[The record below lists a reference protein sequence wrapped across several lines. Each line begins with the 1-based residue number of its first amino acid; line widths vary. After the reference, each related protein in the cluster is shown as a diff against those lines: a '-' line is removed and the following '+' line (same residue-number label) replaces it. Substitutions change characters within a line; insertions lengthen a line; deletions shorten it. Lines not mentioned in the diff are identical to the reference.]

1 VLRVQL
7 SSKNFTIEVIMA
19 VSGAYTVTGN
29 TVKLTAATSA
39 PTPVQ
44 CSSSTLGGNQYRV
57 INASTTQ
64 GCFLSFA
71 QDSATATSN
80 CVIPTGS
87 GANSTRTLYLLP
99 STDEV
104 VTFVPNAYFTAITA
118 ANTADLYISPG
129 DGM

>member
-1 VLRVQL
+1 
-7 SSKNFTIEVIMA
+7 MA

-44 CSSSTLGGNQYRV
+44 CKSVTLGGNQYRV

-71 QDSATATSN
+71 QDAATATSN
-80 CVIPTGS
+80 CVIPTGD
-87 GANSTRTLYLLP
+87 GTNSSRTLYILP

-104 VTFVPNAYFTAITA
+104 ITFVPNAYFTAITA
-118 ANTADLYISPG
+118 ANTADLYISCG

>member
-1 VLRVQL
+1 
-7 SSKNFTIEVIMA
+7 MA

-44 CSSSTLGGNQYRV
+44 CPSVTLGGNQYRV

-71 QDSATATSN
+71 ADAATATSN
-80 CVIPTGS
+80 CVIPTAG
-87 GANSTRTLYLLP
+87 NSTRTLYILP

-104 VTFVPNAYFTAITA
+104 ISFIPNAYFTAITS

>member
-1 VLRVQL
+1 
-7 SSKNFTIEVIMA
+7 MA

-44 CSSSTLGGNQYRV
+44 CSSTTLGGNRIIY
-57 INASTTQ
+57 ASTTQ

-71 QDSATATSN
+71 QDAATATSN
-80 CVIPTGS
+80 CVIPTVGS
-87 GANSTRTLYLLP
+87 STRTLYILP

>member
-1 VLRVQL
+1 
-7 SSKNFTIEVIMA
+7 MA

-29 TVKLTAATSA
+29 TIKLTAATSA
-39 PTPVQ
+39 PAPVQ
-44 CSSSTLGGNQYRV
+44 CTSVTLGGNQYRV

-71 QDSATATSN
+71 ADAATATSN
-80 CVIPTGS
+80 CVIPTGA
-87 GANSTRTLYLLP
+87 GASSSRTLYILP

-104 VTFVPNAYFTAITA
+104 ISFIPNAYFTAITS

-129 DGM
+129 DGL

>member
-1 VLRVQL
+1 
-7 SSKNFTIEVIMA
+7 MA

-44 CSSSTLGGNQYRV
+44 CSSVTLGGNQYRV

-71 QDSATATSN
+71 IDAATATSN
-80 CVIPTGS
+80 CVIPTGGGS
-87 GANSTRTLYLLP
+87 NSSRTLYILP

-104 VTFVPNAYFTAITA
+104 ITFVPNAYFTAITL
-118 ANTADLYISPG
+118 ANSADLYISPG

>member
-1 VLRVQL
+1 MSV
-7 SSKNFTIEVIMA
+7 N
-19 VSGAYTVTGN
+19 GAYTVTGN

-44 CSSSTLGGNQYRV
+44 CSSTTLGGNQYRI

-71 QDSATATSN
+71 QDAATATSN
-80 CVIPTGS
+80 CVIPTVGS
-87 GANSTRTLYLLP
+87 PTRTLYILP